1 MQKYKIKKFFTD
13 VRTNEQRNPGDV
25 VEFSQERV
33 KEINSVDDSLIE
45 LVQPKP
51 KTAPKA
57 KVAKAPDP
65 EPVTDPAKPIKPFS
79 GLK

>member
-13 VRTNEQRNPGDV
+13 IKTNEARNPGDV

-33 KEINSVDDSLIE
+33 KEIESVDPTLIE

-51 KTAPKA
+51 KSAPKA

-65 EPVTDPAKPIKPFS
+65 EPVKVTPTEEPK
-79 GLK
+79 